1 MKLWPSFKIAFS
13 LYSKI
18 PMPHTE
24 WIPQNVSYALGFLPL
39 VGIPIG
45 GLLFFWQWISLTV
58 PLHPCLFAAGACAIP
73 FLVTGGIHLDGFCD
87 TIDALSSHQPK
98 EKKWEIL
105 RDPHIGSFAMLA
117 AAIYFLLL
125 FGGWCQLSETLSLAQ
140 TGATACIYPLSRSI
154 AAGSAVL
161 LRPAK
166 SEGMLHTV
174 SQASSRRAVLW
185 LTGGFAALSL
195 GGMLALQWKTGLS
208 CLAVCAVISLYYY
221 RMACR
226 QFGGVTGDL
235 AGYFLQL
242 LEGGMLGGAVLIQI
256 VEGAM

>member
-1 MKLWPSFKIAFS
+1 
-13 LYSKI
+13 
-18 PMPHTE
+18 MP
-24 WIPQNVSYALGFLPL
+24 P
-39 VGIPIG
+39 
-45 GLLFFWQWISLTV
+45 
-58 PLHPCLFAAGACAIP
+58 GACAIP

-140 TGATACIYPLSRSI
+140 AGATACIYPLSRSI

-174 SQASSRRAVLW
+174 SQASSGAPCF
-185 LTGGFAALSL
+185 GSPA
-195 GGMLALQWKTGLS
+195 GLP
-208 CLAVCAVISLYYY
+208 L
-221 RMACR
+221 
-226 QFGGVTGDL
+226 
-235 AGYFLQL
+235 
-242 LEGGMLGGAVLIQI
+242 
-256 VEGAM
+256 